1 MRPTVPA
8 VLRDEPQFRL
18 LFLGQA
24 LSVVGD
30 RITMVALPFAVL
42 SVGGGATQVGFVA
55 AAQFLPFAILSLAAG
70 VLADRVERK
79 RILIASDA
87 VRMVVQITAGLLLVT
102 GGAEVWHLA
111 LLAAC
116 YGAADAFFAPAMTG
130 LMPLTIAE
138 PHNIQPANAMRGLT
152 FSFGAVVG
160 PVIAGLLI
168 ALIGAGGAILFDGAT
183 FAVSIGLLSVL
194 GPRTVERGDPEPF
207 LADLHGGWREVRA
220 RSWVTTFLVATIV
233 YHVIVLPSV
242 FVLGPVLAK
251 DEMDGATSWAV
262 IVLAFGLGSIV
273 GDVLLLNWRPRHALR
288 IAAAALA
295 VASTQAVIF
304 GSGLPVLAIAAV
316 EFVAAIGVSCFFTL
330 WETSLQEHVPEHAL
344 SRVSSYDYLASAG
357 TMPLGALLAGPIADA
372 IGIHETLAAMSA
384 IGAATAL
391 GCMAVPAVWNLPR
404 AAARA

>member
-1 MRPTVPA
+1 MSIAVPA

-24 LSVVGD
+24 LSVIGD

-55 AAQFLPFAILSLAAG
+55 AAQFLPFALLSLVAG
-70 VLADRVERK
+70 VVADRLERK
-79 RILIASDA
+79 RILIASDVLRLA
-87 VRMVVQITAGLLLVT
+87 VQLTAGLLLVS
-102 GGAEVWHLA
+102 GAAEVWHLA
-111 LLAAC
+111 VLAGC

-152 FSFGAVVG
+152 FSFGAVLG
-160 PVIAGLLI
+160 PVVAGVLI
-168 ALIGAGGAILFDGAT
+168 ALMGAGGAILFDAAT
-183 FAVSIGLLSVL
+183 FAVSIGCLGLLS
-194 GPRTVERGDPEPF
+194 PRVVERGDPEPF
-207 LADLHGGWREVRA
+207 LSDLHGGWRELRA
-220 RSWVTTFLVATIV
+220 RSWVMTFLVATVV
-233 YHVIVLPSV
+233 YHVVVLPSV
-242 FVLGPVLAK
+242 FVLGPVLAQ

-273 GDVLLLNWRPRHALR
+273 GDVLLLRWRPRFALR
-288 IAAAALA
+288 AAAAALV

-304 GSGLPVLAIAAV
+304 GSGLPVLAITGI

-330 WETSLQEHVPEHAL
+330 WETTLQEHVPEQSL

-357 TMPLGALLAGPIADA
+357 MMPVGALLAGPISDA
-372 IGIHETLAAMSA
+372 VGIHETLALMSA
-384 IGAATAL
+384 IGVATAL
-391 GCMAVPAVWNLPR
+391 ACLAVPAVRRLPR
-404 AAARA
+404 AAAAG